1 MLIKMYSALFLS
13 KLLSM
18 LTFYNY
24 TETPLIFS
32 VIVKNICIKYLQAS
46 LIATAMATVAPTNKF
61 FLIKKEVFFTL
72 PKHFLFSFFYLN
84 KYRNIRLV

>member
-1 MLIKMYSALFLS
+1 MLIKTSSALFLS
-13 KLLSM
+13 KLLYM

-46 LIATAMATVAPTNKF
+46 LIATAAATVAPTNKF
-61 FLIKKEVFFTL
+61 FLIKK
-72 PKHFLFSFFYLN
+72 KKCFYTS
-84 KYRNIRLV
+84 